1 LGFKE
6 VNVKEEKVVYETDAS
21 QVPGKAKDVLQP
33 KTIGEIRTFVSGNHK
48 ICIRGGGTGLVG
60 GAVPQD
66 EVVLDLSL
74 LDKIDNLDVNRRT
87 IEVEAGVILDD
98 LNDYLAQFD
107 LEFPINPSSHS
118 VCTLGGMIATNAVGS
133 RAIKYGK
140 TSEWINWLDI
150 VNPSGEIERKA
161 KTELSDFVG
170 MEGITGV
177 IAKASLRLT
186 EKPKIFT
193 GDIVV
198 RDYIDEIVN
207 IVRDLKRNPNVS
219 LIEFL
224 DKRVSEMVGLPFKY
238 HLIIEYESDEGKIKG
253 EEFDKLLAIRDKVY
267 PMLAEKGYTRI
278 EDPKILLDRF
288 TKLFNYLESYSIPV
302 FGHLSVGILHP
313 CFTKEQEKLIPEIMQ
328 LTKRLSGQI
337 TGEHGVGLLKKE
349 FVDVNDKK
357 LLVVIKNRLDPTNK
371 FNSGKV
377 L

>member
-1 LGFKE
+1 
-6 VNVKEEKVVYETDAS
+6 
-21 QVPGKAKDVLQP
+21 LQP
-33 KTIGEIRTFVSGNHK
+33 TNMQELKSYIRSNPK
-48 ICIRGGGTGLVG
+48 ICIRGGGTGLTG
-60 GAVPQD
+60 GAVPQN
-66 EVVLDLSL
+66 EAVLDLSL

-98 LNDYLAQFD
+98 LNDYLAQFG
-107 LEFPINPSSHS
+107 LEFPVNPSSHG

-140 TSEWINWLDI
+140 TSEWINWLEI
-150 VNPSGEIERKA
+150 VNPYGDFERKA
-161 KTELSDFVG
+161 KTELSDYSG

-177 IAKASLRLT
+177 IAKANLRLSD
-186 EKPKIFT
+186 KPAVFS
-193 GDIVV
+193 GDLVV

-207 IVRDLKRNPNVS
+207 IVRDLKRNQNIS
-219 LIEFL
+219 MIEFL
-224 DKRVSEMVGLPFKY
+224 DKRVSEFVGLPFKY

-253 EEFDKLLAIRDKVY
+253 AEFTKLLQTRDKVY

-313 CFTKEQEKLIPEIMQ
+313 CFTKEQEKLIPEVMQ
-328 LTKRLSGQI
+328 LAKRLSGQI
-337 TGEHGVGLLKKE
+337 SGEHGIGLLKRE
-349 FVDVNDKK
+349 YVDVNDKK
-357 LLVVIKNRLDPTNK
+357 LLAVIKNRLDPANK

-377 L
+377 I